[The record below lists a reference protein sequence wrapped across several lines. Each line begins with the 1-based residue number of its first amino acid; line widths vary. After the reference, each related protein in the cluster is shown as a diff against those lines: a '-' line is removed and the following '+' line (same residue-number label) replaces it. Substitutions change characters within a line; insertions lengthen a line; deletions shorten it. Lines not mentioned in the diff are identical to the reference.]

1 MEYQIYVVNEQQKLQ
16 LSNRG
21 PELIDKFNNSN
32 LSQKNDINLMPEF
45 GGWMVEAVPS
55 KPYNS
60 IVDPAELLSCEEKLH
75 RRRHVLSDFFR
86 DQGLQLV
93 SSTNVGMLG
102 TEDHMYLGDNEELDN
117 EYKQNKND
125 LKKMNPYSES
135 QFVMDKTINTH
146 PRFSGLVKSIRERR
160 GKKVEIKVPLFKDE
174 KTNMTE
180 PT

>member
-1 MEYQIYVVNEQQKLQ
+1 
-16 LSNRG
+16 
-21 PELIDKFNNSN
+21 
-32 LSQKNDINLMPEF
+32 MPEF

-117 EYKQNKND
+117 EYK
-125 LKKMNPYSES
+125 
-135 QFVMDKTINTH
+135 
-146 PRFSGLVKSIRERR
+146 
-160 GKKVEIKVPLFKDE
+160 
-174 KTNMTE
+174 
-180 PT
+180 